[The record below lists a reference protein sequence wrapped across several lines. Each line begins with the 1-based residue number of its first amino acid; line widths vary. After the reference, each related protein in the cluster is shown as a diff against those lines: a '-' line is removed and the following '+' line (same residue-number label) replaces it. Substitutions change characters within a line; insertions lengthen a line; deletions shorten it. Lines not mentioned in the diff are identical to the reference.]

1 MTTLLARFDDWSDR
15 LSPIVV
21 KEVRQMVRAREF
33 NYSFGI
39 SLILGM
45 LVAFIG
51 LADAANTTGTSGSRV
66 FVALMVCLSL
76 LGLVVIPLGAFN
88 TLRNERADQ
97 TLELITQTTLT
108 PRRIVLG
115 KLLTQWVKLTT
126 LFAGLAPF
134 ITMSFLL
141 GGIDL
146 VTILIALGVLFMWS
160 MWMCAA
166 SLFLSS
172 ASESRTMSA
181 VFFVGMLIAFL
192 WILFTGAP
200 LVFYAGVGLPS
211 ASSFSGLFWVL
222 AASTALCF
230 TSMANFV
237 LLAENRLALAIED
250 RSTALRFGFFIQFLL
265 VVGCT
270 VGPAVAGATGYTKAG
285 AIDALGALGGL
296 HLTLTAVFA
305 VTEDMTLSRRVFR
318 RVQKSLKRP
327 WIAVFRPG
335 GGRGAAWMLMQMLVF
350 LAVGLALSQA
360 FLLRRLAAICC
371 YILFFTGI
379 PTVILR
385 HLFPTLNSKYLRAA
399 ILLFFPIAAL
409 SADILQYALNPAN
422 VFDGTFS
429 AYHILNPFRALA
441 NWQQVEGQGWHLRI
455 LIIGLLGLVAYL
467 DLYRM
472 GRREDKRAA
481 AQN

>member
-15 LSPIVV
+15 LSPIMV
-21 KEVRQMVRAREF
+21 KEIRQMVRAREF
-33 NYSFGI
+33 NYSLGA
-39 SLILGM
+39 SLVVGM

-51 LADAANTTGTSGSRV
+51 LADAANATGTSGSRV

-76 LGLVVIPLGAFN
+76 LGLVVIPLGAFS

-97 TLELITQTTLT
+97 TLELITQTTLS
-108 PRRIVLG
+108 PRRIVVG
-115 KLLTQWVKLTT
+115 KLLTQWVKLAT

-146 VTILIALGVLFMWS
+146 LTILIALTVLFMWS

-172 ASESRTMSA
+172 ASESRTMTA

-192 WILFTGAP
+192 WILATGAP
-200 LVFYAGVGLPS
+200 LIFIAGAGIPS
-211 ASSFSGLFWVL
+211 ASSFSGIFWGL

-250 RSTALRFGFFIQFLL
+250 RSTALRVGFLIQFLL
-265 VVGCT
+265 IVACT
-270 VGPAVAGATGYTKAG
+270 VGPTIAGAPGYTKTG
-285 AIDALGALGGL
+285 ALEALGIFGGL

-305 VTEDMTLSRRVFR
+305 ITEDMTLSRRVFR
-318 RVQKSLKRP
+318 RIQKSLKRP
-327 WIAVFRPG
+327 WLALFRPG
-335 GGRGAAWMLMQMLVF
+335 GGRGAQWILIQMVILLV
-350 LAVGLALSQA
+350 AGLFTDTSQ
-360 FLLRRLAAICC
+360 FRWLGAICC
-371 YILFFTGI
+371 YILFFTGV
-379 PTVILR
+379 PTAILR
-385 HLFPTLNSKYLRAA
+385 NLLPASKSKYLRAA

-409 SADILQYALNPAN
+409 SADILQYVLNPSN
-422 VFDGTFS
+422 GIGGTFS

-441 NWQQVEGQGWHLRI
+441 NWPEVESNGWQVRTLI
-455 LIIGLLGLVAYL
+455 LGLLGLLAYL
-467 DLYRM
+467 DLYWL
-472 GRREDKRAA
+472 GWREDKRAA